1 MRYALAL
8 ILALSVSACDAP
20 DEPSYAT
27 NQQKRQELFQ
37 ACLKALPAGP
47 QTTHYNDWDEVVD
60 SCESAAYYQSKYC
73 YKNCPPE
80 EKAKP

>member
-1 MRYALAL
+1 MKYALAI
-8 ILALSVSACDAP
+8 ILALGVAACDPAP
-20 DEPSYAT
+20 VEKTAT

-47 QTTHYNDWDEVVD
+47 QTTHYNDWNEVVD
-60 SCESAAYYQSKYC
+60 SCDSAAYAQAQYC

-80 EKAKP
+80 ERTKP